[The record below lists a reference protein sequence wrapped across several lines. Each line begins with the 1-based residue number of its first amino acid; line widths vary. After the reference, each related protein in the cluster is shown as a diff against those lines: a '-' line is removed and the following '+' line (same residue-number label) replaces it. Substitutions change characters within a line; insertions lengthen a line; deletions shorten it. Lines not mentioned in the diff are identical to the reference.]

1 MNTTENKWFVANDN
15 GDIIG
20 HDNGMKNK
28 EETMGE
34 LYYSCGFGFHT
45 FDLEEAKKY
54 CLHKH
59 FDLIHIMNNNL
70 REIGCIFYDKKNHIW
85 KEE

>member
-1 MNTTENKWFVANDN
+1 
-15 GDIIG
+15 
-20 HDNGMKNK
+20 
-28 EETMGE
+28 MGE

-59 FDLIHIMNNNL
+59 FDLIHIINNL
-70 REIGCIFYDKKNHIW
+70 REIGCIFYDKKNYIW
-85 KEE
+85 KEEFYDKKNYIWKEE

>member
-1 MNTTENKWFVANDN
+1 MRK
-15 GDIIG
+15 
-20 HDNGMKNK
+20 
-28 EETMGE
+28 

-54 CLHKH
+54 CLHKN
-59 FDLIHIMNNNL
+59 FDLIHIINDNL
-70 REIGCIFYDKKNHIW
+70 REIGCFFYDEKNYIW

>member
-1 MNTTENKWFVANDN
+1 
-15 GDIIG
+15 
-20 HDNGMKNK
+20 MKN
-28 EETMGE
+28 

-54 CLHKH
+54 CLQKK
-59 FDLIHIMNNNL
+59 FDLIHIVDDNL
-70 REIGCIFYDKKNHIW
+70 REIGCFSYDEKNHIW

>member
-1 MNTTENKWFVANDN
+1 
-15 GDIIG
+15 
-20 HDNGMKNK
+20 
-28 EETMGE
+28 MGE

-59 FDLIHIMNNNL
+59 FDLIHIINNL
-70 REIGCIFYDKKNHIW
+70 REIGCIFYDKKNYIW

>member
-1 MNTTENKWFVANDN
+1 MR
-15 GDIIG
+15 
-20 HDNGMKNK
+20 
-28 EETMGE
+28 E

-54 CLHKH
+54 CLNKH
-59 FDLIHIMNNNL
+59 YDLIHIMNNNL

>member
-1 MNTTENKWFVANDN
+1 MR
-15 GDIIG
+15 
-20 HDNGMKNK
+20 
-28 EETMGE
+28 E
-34 LYYSCGFGFHT
+34 LYYSCGFGFRT

-54 CLHKH
+54 CLNKH

>member
-1 MNTTENKWFVANDN
+1 
-15 GDIIG
+15 
-20 HDNGMKNK
+20 MKK
-28 EETMGE
+28 

-54 CLHKH
+54 CLQKN
-59 FDLIHIMNNNL
+59 FDLIHIINNDNL
-70 REIGCIFYDKKNHIW
+70 REIGCFVYDKKNYIW

>member
-1 MNTTENKWFVANDN
+1 M
-15 GDIIG
+15 I
-20 HDNGMKNK
+20 
-28 EETMGE
+28 
-34 LYYSCGFGFHT
+34 YYSCGFGFRT

-54 CLHKH
+54 CLKKH

>member
-1 MNTTENKWFVANDN
+1 
-15 GDIIG
+15 
-20 HDNGMKNK
+20 
-28 EETMGE
+28 MGE

>member
-1 MNTTENKWFVANDN
+1 MNTTENK
-15 GDIIG
+15 
-20 HDNGMKNK
+20 MR
-28 EETMGE
+28 E
-34 LYYSCGFGFHT
+34 LYYSCGFGFRT

-54 CLHKH
+54 CLKKH